1 MSWLW
6 SGVSETP
13 SLAWHVV
20 IYNDREYIPVITT
33 IETRPFRTFASVNR
47 REPVRIWCEY
57 ANTRRLR
64 PLRQSHTTS
73 DERMSR
79 RASGIYA
86 PRVRADPAA
95 TLACG
100 TQRTPLGRTCSQ
112 RTASGTFPH

>member
-1 MSWLW
+1 
-6 SGVSETP
+6 
-13 SLAWHVV
+13 
-20 IYNDREYIPVITT
+20 
-33 IETRPFRTFASVNR
+33 
-47 REPVRIWCEY
+47 
-57 ANTRRLR
+57 
-64 PLRQSHTTS
+64 
-73 DERMSR
+73 MSR

>member
-1 MSWLW
+1 MSGSTIINTIPRATHSTHALDPRDK
-6 SGVSETP
+6 SFHAESETRY
-13 SLAWHVV
+13 A
-20 IYNDREYIPVITT
+20 
-33 IETRPFRTFASVNR
+33 
-47 REPVRIWCEY
+47 PVRVIFF
-57 ANTRRLR
+57 
-64 PLRQSHTTS
+64 PLP
-73 DERMSR
+73 